1 MGAESARQIFPHPK
15 SSHNKIQLWY
25 TNLRHSLEIGRKL
38 KFQIS
43 ISLPPTIR
51 LEIFFFKLE
60 MWFSLIT
67 IGTSIKYSKC
77 NLTIFLLWLA
87 AYIDLRE
94 SNCPNSLSTN
104 SASIQTFLN
113 AKYCNCWKIDPWF
126 NLIIPLTWGVSYVRL
141 RTTKMFYPPYSILWF
156 FFCCI

>member
-1 MGAESARQIFPHPK
+1 MGAELARQIFRHPK
-15 SSHNKIQLWY
+15 SSHNRIQLWY
-25 TNLRHSLEIGRKL
+25 TNLLQSLEIGRKL

-43 ISLPPTIR
+43 ISPPPTR
-51 LEIFFFKLE
+51 VSFKLE
-60 MWFSLIT
+60 MFFAIT
-67 IGTSIKYSKC
+67 IDTSIKDSKR
-77 NLTIFLLWLA
+77 NLTIISLWVA

-94 SNCPNSLSTN
+94 SNCPNSLSTK

-113 AKYCNCWKIDPWF
+113 AKYCNCWKIDPSF

-141 RTTKMFYPPYSILWF
+141 RTTKTFFPPYTILWF